1 MQSMMMLMG
10 LVMFLVSSRVEQLE
24 MKRQSR
30 CFTPP
35 FSHSKRHTVG
45 AWLIAISISVWGCL
59 VSPKSPNHNTFL
71 LLHTID
77 KPQICPFQ
85 GAW

>member
-30 CFTPP
+30 CFTPL

-45 AWLIAISISVWGCL
+45 AVADRDFNICL
-59 VSPKSPNHNTFL
+59 GLSGLT
-71 LLHTID
+71 
-77 KPQICPFQ
+77 
-85 GAW
+85 